1 MDLSA
6 KRQSVAALQF
16 CLYRRPIHPEFF
28 KIYESAEVKCGAYEA
43 TLWIVGSSHVLTVL
57 TDDHCLVE
65 LAAHTT
71 DPLPT
76 TGLVRRFACRGE
88 KTHTISWH
96 NGLTYTMSFQVERL
110 TPTQYGRC
118 HDDLVRFG
126 GKRGLYHGFDEL
138 ADGSGRSPFT
148 FIDYQPRKRELL
160 VQTYHA
166 FPEELAMVKTQTLVE
181 APH

>member
-28 KIYESAEVKCGAYEA
+28 RIYASAEVRCGAYEA

-57 TDDHCLVE
+57 TEDHCLVE
-65 LAAHTT
+65 LAAQRA
-71 DPLPT
+71 DVLPT

-96 NGLTYTMSFQVERL
+96 NGLTYTMSLQVERL
-110 TPTQYGRC
+110 MGSQYGRC
-118 HDDLVRFG
+118 HADLVRFG
-126 GKRGLYHGFDEL
+126 GKRGLFHAFDEL
-138 ADGSGRSPFT
+138 AAASGLPPFT
-148 FIDYQPRKRELL
+148 YVDYQPRKRELL

-166 FPEELAMVKTQTLVE
+166 FPEESAMVKTQTLIE
-181 APH
+181 MPH